1 MASFHNQGIIL
12 QSAVRS
18 YIKPFTA
25 EMHAYGKGRLGK
37 LFTSVFLYLYWY
49 LWYEANGG
57 KCWKSCAFILS
68 FCLSE
73 STPDFSAGCKS
84 SRSLCANARSVRALT
99 HCSSWV
105 PTSHTWGACPVLC
118 VFLIHGICHALIS
131 AIPAPWPFLQQ
142 RTMLQIQG
150 TAACGWDRGF
160 SSLNMVSKSTTLA
173 SSLAAW
179 RTASAFV
186 CFIQN
191 L

>member
-1 MASFHNQGIIL
+1 MERAGWANCLPLYFYICIDIYDMKQMEG
-12 QSAVRS
+12 SAEKAV
-18 YIKPFTA
+18 
-25 EMHAYGKGRLGK
+25 H
-37 LFTSVFLYLYWY
+37 LFYLSVSVNPLL
-49 LWYEANGG
+49 
-57 KCWKSCAFILS
+57 
-68 FCLSE
+68 
-73 STPDFSAGCKS
+73 TFSAGCKS

-160 SSLNMVSKSTTLA
+160 SSLTMVSKSTTLA